1 MKTLLIILTFC
12 TLSFSQVDDSF
23 LYPEVVAVAPT
34 IVGGIDSLQMLL
46 NWPKQGEQI
55 DFEGKIYIL
64 AYLDTLGNL
73 DSTYVIKGF
82 GFGFTEEALRV
93 IKLVKFTPA
102 YRHKLISPKNAVK
115 REYILVPTPSKI
127 VVPITF
133 TRK

>member
-1 MKTLLIILTFC
+1 MKTLALILFIS
-12 TLSFSQVDDSF
+12 TLSLSQVHDSF
-23 LYPEVVAVAPT
+23 MYPEVYAVAPT
-34 IVGGIDSLQMLL
+34 IVGGLDSLQLLL

-73 DSTYVIKGF
+73 DSASVIKGF
-82 GFGFTEEALRV
+82 GFGFNEEALRLV
-93 IKLVKFTPA
+93 KLAKFTPA
-102 YRHKLISPKNAVK
+102 YCHKLISPENAAK
-115 REYILVPTPSKI
+115 REYILAPTPSKI